1 MQIKFSNTN
10 DFHSGK
16 YGFLTRTI
24 VMTLAVILAAYLL
37 PGVHVNSV
45 WWAILTAIVISL
57 LNSFIRPILIVVT
70 LPFTIISMGLFLFII
85 NAVVI
90 MLASGLVRGFDVD
103 GFGSAL
109 LFSLLLTILNYLLEL
124 PNKLMNRKT
133 FEENDDD
140 SDTDDEGF
148 TPYEEVE

>member
-1 MQIKFSNTN
+1 MIVKFSNTN

-16 YGFLTRTI
+16 YGFLTHTI

-90 MLASGLVRGFDVD
+90 MLASRLVRGFEVG

-109 LFSLLLTILNYLLEL
+109 LFSLLLTVLNYLLEL

-133 FEENDDD
+133 FEENADGP
-140 SDTDDEGF
+140 DTDDEGF

>member
-1 MQIKFSNTN
+1 MIVKFSNTN

-90 MLASGLVRGFDVD
+90 MLASRLVRGFEVG

-109 LFSLLLTILNYLLEL
+109 LFSLLLTVLNYLLEL

-133 FEENDDD
+133 FEENADGP
-140 SDTDDEGF
+140 DTDDEGF

>member
-1 MQIKFSNTN
+1 MIVKFSNTN

-90 MLASGLVRGFDVD
+90 MLASRLVRGFEVG

-109 LFSLLLTILNYLLEL
+109 LFSLLLTVLNYLLEL

-133 FEENDDD
+133 FEENTDGP
-140 SDTDDEGF
+140 DTDDEGF